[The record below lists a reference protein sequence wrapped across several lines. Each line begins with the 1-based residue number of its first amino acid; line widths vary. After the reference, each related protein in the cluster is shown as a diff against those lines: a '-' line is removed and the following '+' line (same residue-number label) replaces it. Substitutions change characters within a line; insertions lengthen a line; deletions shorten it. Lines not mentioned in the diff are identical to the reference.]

1 MSAFKDHILRVGLIL
16 AGFAIGATSLVVLT
30 EDQTHDQIIDN
41 ERQTLLNAINAV
53 ISGGQYN
60 NEILADTLILGSN
73 KQLGTKEVSTVYR
86 ARKNDEPVAV
96 VLTSI
101 APNGY
106 NGKIK
111 LLLGINYDGHLT
123 GVRVIQ
129 HKETPGLGDKIDLKK
144 ADWILNF
151 TGLSLSNPDESR
163 WKVKKDGGEFDQFT
177 GATITP
183 RAVVSAVKNALL
195 YFDTHRDELFT
206 ETEAKNE

>member
-53 ISGGQYN
+53 IPDGQYD
-60 NEILADTLILGSN
+60 NEILTDTLILGSN

-96 VLTSI
+96 VLTAI

-111 LLLGINYDGHLT
+111 LLLGIKYDGHLT

-163 WKVKKDGGEFDQFT
+163 WTVKKDGGDFDQFT

-195 YFDTHRDELFT
+195 YFDTHRDELFA
-206 ETEAKNE
+206 ETEAKK

>member
-53 ISGGQYN
+53 IPDGQYD
-60 NEILADTLILGSN
+60 NEILTDTLILGSN

-96 VLTSI
+96 VLTAI

-163 WKVKKDGGEFDQFT
+163 WKVKKDGGDFDQFT

-183 RAVVSAVKNALL
+183 RAIVDAVKSALD
-195 YFDTHRDELFT
+195 YFSTHRDALFAIT
-206 ETEAKNE
+206 ETEE

>member
-53 ISGGQYN
+53 ISGGQYD

-86 ARKNDEPVAV
+86 ARKNDEPIAV
-96 VLTSI
+96 VLTAI

-183 RAVVSAVKNALL
+183 RAVVSAVKKALL
-195 YFDTHRDELFT
+195 YFDTHRDKLFA
-206 ETEAKNE
+206 ETEAKK